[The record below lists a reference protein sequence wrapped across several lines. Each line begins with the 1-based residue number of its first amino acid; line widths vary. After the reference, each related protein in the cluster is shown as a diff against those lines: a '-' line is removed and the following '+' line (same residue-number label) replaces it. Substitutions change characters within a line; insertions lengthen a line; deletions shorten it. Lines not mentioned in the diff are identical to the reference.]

1 MNSIKNIVFL
11 GMMGSGKTTI
21 GKLISKRLEY
31 SFFDV
36 DKEIEKKTKSK
47 IKDIFELKGEN
58 FFRKIEKKM
67 TLSILKKKMCVISLG
82 GGAFLNREIRKEILN
97 NHLSIWLKWDEDTL
111 IKRIKNSKKRPV
123 VVNLDENEI
132 RKLSKERNKYYSK
145 ASIKIK
151 CDNLS
156 KSELLNKIIKLYE
169 KL

>member
-67 TLSILKKKMCVISLG
+67 TLSILKKKMCVIS
-82 GGAFLNREIRKEILN
+82 
-97 NHLSIWLKWDEDTL
+97 
-111 IKRIKNSKKRPV
+111 
-123 VVNLDENEI
+123 
-132 RKLSKERNKYYSK
+132 
-145 ASIKIK
+145 
-151 CDNLS
+151 
-156 KSELLNKIIKLYE
+156 
-169 KL
+169 

>member
-1 MNSIKNIVFL
+1 
-11 GMMGSGKTTI
+11 
-21 GKLISKRLEY
+21 
-31 SFFDV
+31 
-36 DKEIEKKTKSK
+36 
-47 IKDIFELKGEN
+47 
-58 FFRKIEKKM
+58 M
-67 TLSILKKKMCVISLG
+67 TLSILKKKCVISLG

-156 KSELLNKIIKLYE
+156 KSELLNRIIKLYE

>member
-67 TLSILKKKMCVISLG
+67 TLSILKKKCV
-82 GGAFLNREIRKEILN
+82 
-97 NHLSIWLKWDEDTL
+97 
-111 IKRIKNSKKRPV
+111 
-123 VVNLDENEI
+123 
-132 RKLSKERNKYYSK
+132 
-145 ASIKIK
+145 
-151 CDNLS
+151 
-156 KSELLNKIIKLYE
+156 
-169 KL
+169 